1 MQCQERKNNR
11 SQVKTTIICPCL
23 IKTGMLGMQTPFF
36 QPGLEPEEM
45 AEAFMQ
51 GILKHRKVVSK
62 PFTVSLPP
70 ITKALFPPSVM
81 DMIVRLSRLNKS
93 I

>member
-23 IKTGMLGMQTPFF
+23 IKTGMLGMQ
-36 QPGLEPEEM
+36 
-45 AEAFMQ
+45 
-51 GILKHRKVVSK
+51 GILKYRKVVSK
-62 PFTVSLPP
+62 PFTVFLPP

>member
-1 MQCQERKNNR
+1 
-11 SQVKTTIICPCL
+11 
-23 IKTGMLGMQTPFF
+23 
-36 QPGLEPEEM
+36 
-45 AEAFMQ
+45 MQ
-51 GILKHRKVVSK
+51 GILKYRKVVSK
-62 PFTVSLPP
+62 PFIVFLPP

>member
-23 IKTGMLGMQTPFF
+23 IKTGMF
-36 QPGLEPEEM
+36 EEG
-45 AEAFMQ
+45 MQ
-51 GILKHRKVVSK
+51 GILKYRKVVSK
-62 PFTVSLPP
+62 PFIVFLPP
-70 ITKALFPPSVM
+70 ITKALFPHSVM